1 MSKRQQ
7 LERIFEIDRQIR
19 AGLYPTAETI
29 AAKQE
34 CSRRVIF
41 QDKRFM
47 TDRMGAP
54 IEFDRQHGGWYYTD
68 ETWIMPSIMVTEGEL
83 LAFLLSIEVMQRH
96 LGSDYE
102 GQLRSAIDKIAA
114 NVKGPVT
121 VDMEELRH
129 LSSGAAPAGVPTDE
143 QVLLDM
149 YRATQEQ
156 RPVRMNYYSNNRGEW
171 NTRTVNPH
179 HLYFENQNWYM
190 FAFDH
195 LRGEMRN
202 FHLGRIDGYE
212 LLSER
217 FTRRPGFS
225 AETWMGQAF
234 QGVRGD
240 HPQPVEIQFDE
251 YEARWVRER
260 KWPADYE
267 QEALADGGLILRFET
282 GGLDAVRRWVMQF
295 GPHARILKPV
305 SLQHE
310 IAEAHRQAWAQYEPA
325 EGLNQ
330 DDSEKI

>member
-7 LERIFEIDRQIR
+7 LERIFEIDRQVR
-19 AGLYPTAETI
+19 AGLYPTADSI
-29 AAKQE
+29 AAKLE

-54 IEFDRQHGGWYYTD
+54 IEFDRQRGGWYYTD
-68 ETWIMPSIMVTEGEL
+68 DTWVMPNIMVTEGEL

-129 LSSGAAPAGVPTDE
+129 LSSAAAPVGVPIDE
-143 QVLLDM
+143 RVLLDM

-156 RPVRMNYYSNNRGEW
+156 RPVRMNYYANSRGEW

-212 LLSER
+212 LLPER
-217 FTRRPGFS
+217 FSRRPGFS
-225 AETWMGQAF
+225 VETWMGQAF
-234 QGVRGD
+234 QGMRGN
-240 HPQPVEIQFDE
+240 HPQRVAVQFDE
-251 YEARWVRER
+251 FEARWIRER
-260 KWPADYE
+260 NWPDDYE
-267 QEALADGGLILRFET
+267 LEEKPDGSLTMRFET
-282 GGLDAVRRWVMQF
+282 GGLEAVRRWVMQF
-295 GPHARILKPV
+295 GPHARVLEPA
-305 SLQHE
+305 SLRQE
-310 IAEAHRQAWAQYEPA
+310 VAEAHRQAWAQYAP
-325 EGLNQ
+325 EGVVGD
-330 DDSEKI
+330 DDSEKN